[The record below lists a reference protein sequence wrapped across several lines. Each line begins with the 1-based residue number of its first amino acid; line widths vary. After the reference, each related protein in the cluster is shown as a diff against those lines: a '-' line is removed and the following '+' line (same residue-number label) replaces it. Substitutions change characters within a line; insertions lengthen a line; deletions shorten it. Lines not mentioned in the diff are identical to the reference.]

1 MDNNSPSSPA
11 TFEEVWAAE
20 FAPTVAATRRVQTER
35 RTEAFLDVT
44 LTVAGEELRQMT
56 PADLLHLD
64 ALENP
69 YVCGAPLADITP
81 LDSAAFLW
89 QLAALNDHT
98 PSFANL
104 WRRSRFLRRLAATP
118 ADDQLTAIL
127 AYTGRIFA
135 DFPGSSEA
143 AASPAPAG
151 DAFAP
156 ESKTYFLAPLLVEVA
171 SDIGHLDPMSGQLL
185 AHTPLPRLAQYQRTL
200 RERTST
206 EKDYTE
212 LDSLRNRCMDR
223 VNQLNAAARPSPM
236 ISRPGQSGPPNGQ
249 QETRSVDTGGD
260 PFLPA
265 TDSIPLPLSAKS
277 APSAVKNSDLS
288 APF

>member
-1 MDNNSPSSPA
+1 MAA
-11 TFEEVWAAE
+11 TFESVWAQE
-20 FAPTVAATRRVQTER
+20 FAPQVAATRRFQTER
-35 RTEAFLDVT
+35 RTEAFLDIT
-44 LTVAGEELRQMT
+44 LTVCGEELRQMT

-69 YVCGAPLADITP
+69 YVCGAPLADITA

-104 WRRSRFLRRLAATP
+104 CRRTRFLRRLATTP
-118 ADDQLTAIL
+118 ADTQLTAIL
-127 AYTGRIFA
+127 DYTRRIFA
-135 DFPGSSEA
+135 DFPGSSESSS
-143 AASPAPAG
+143 SPDPAG

-185 AHTPLPRLAQYQRTL
+185 AHTPLPRLAQYQRSL

-212 LDSLRNRCMDR
+212 IDSLRNRCMDR
-223 VNQLNAAARPSPM
+223 VNQLNAAARTQTVSQSPARDLTEPSQSPSP
-236 ISRPGQSGPPNGQ
+236 
-249 QETRSVDTGGD
+249 
-260 PFLPA
+260 LP
-265 TDSIPLPLSAKS
+265 
-277 APSAVKNSDLS
+277 
-288 APF
+288 

>member
-1 MDNNSPSSPA
+1 MV
-11 TFEEVWAAE
+11 TFDTVWAAE
-20 FAPTVAATRRVQTER
+20 FAPAVSATRRVQAER
-35 RTEAFLDVT
+35 RTEAFLDIT
-44 LTVAGEELRQMT
+44 LTVCGEELRQMT

-64 ALENP
+64 ALDNP
-69 YVCGAPLADITP
+69 YVCGAPLADITA

-104 WRRSRFLRRLAATP
+104 WRRARFLRRLATTP
-118 ADDQLTAIL
+118 ADAQLTAIL
-127 AYTGRIFA
+127 DYTGRIFA
-135 DFPGSSEA
+135 DFPGSSESSTSSESS
-143 AASPAPAG
+143 ASS
-151 DAFAP
+151 AFAP

-171 SDIGHLDPMSGQLL
+171 SDIGHLDPMSGLLL

-223 VNQLNAAARPSPM
+223 VNQLNAAARQP
-236 ISRPGQSGPPNGQ
+236 QTTADYADYANKTPP
-249 QETRSVDTGGD
+249 TV
-260 PFLPA
+260 
-265 TDSIPLPLSAKS
+265 PLSAES
-277 APSAVKNSDLS
+277 APSAVKNSDPS
-288 APF
+288 PSPHGSI

>member
-1 MDNNSPSSPA
+1 MV
-11 TFEEVWAAE
+11 TFEQVWAAE
-20 FAPTVAATRRVQTER
+20 FAPQVAAARRVQTER
-35 RTEAFLDVT
+35 RTEAFLDIT
-44 LTVAGEELRQMT
+44 LTVCGEELRQMT

-104 WRRSRFLRRLAATP
+104 WRRSRFLRRIAATP
-118 ADDQLTAIL
+118 ADTQLTAIL

-135 DFPGSSEA
+135 DFPGSSES
-143 AASPAPAG
+143 SPSPESS
-151 DAFAP
+151 AFAP

-200 RERTST
+200 RERTSP

-223 VNQLNAAARPSPM
+223 VNQLNAATRQSPI
-236 ISRPGQSGPPNGQ
+236 ISLAGQSGPPD
-249 QETRSVDTGGD
+249 VPPDTGSV
-260 PFLPA
+260 A

-288 APF
+288 APS

>member
-1 MDNNSPSSPA
+1 MSSPA
-11 TFEEVWAAE
+11 TFEQVWSAE
-20 FAPTVAATRRVQTER
+20 FAPQVAAARRVQTER
-35 RTEAFLDVT
+35 RTEAFLDIT
-44 LTVAGEELRQMT
+44 LTVCGEELRQMT

-69 YVCGAPLADITP
+69 YVCGAPLADITA

-104 WRRSRFLRRLAATP
+104 WRRARFLRRLATTP
-118 ADDQLTAIL
+118 ADAQLAAIL

-135 DFPGSSEA
+135 DFPGSADSSAPSEA
-143 AASPAPAG
+143 ATN
-151 DAFAP
+151 AFAP

-223 VNQLNAAARPSPM
+223 VNQLNAAPRQSSPQSSQSADTEPS
-236 ISRPGQSGPPNGQ
+236 QSPNSSASLCPP
-249 QETRSVDTGGD
+249 
-260 PFLPA
+260 
-265 TDSIPLPLSAKS
+265 PLP
-277 APSAVKNSDLS
+277 
-288 APF
+288 

>member
-1 MDNNSPSSPA
+1 MV
-11 TFEEVWAAE
+11 TFEQVWSAE
-20 FAPTVAATRRVQTER
+20 FAPQVSATRRVQTER
-35 RTEAFLDVT
+35 RTEAFLDIT
-44 LTVAGEELRQMT
+44 LTVCGEELRQMT

-69 YVCGAPLADITP
+69 YVCGAPLADITL

-104 WRRSRFLRRLAATP
+104 WRRSRFLRRLAAIP
-118 ADDQLTAIL
+118 ADTQLTAIL

-135 DFPGSSEA
+135 DFPGPSESSP
-143 AASPAPAG
+143 SPESS
-151 DAFAP
+151 AFAP

-185 AHTPLPRLAQYQRTL
+185 AHTPLPRLAQYQRSL

-212 LDSLRNRCMDR
+212 IDSLRNRCMDR
-223 VNQLNAAARPSPM
+223 VNQLNAAARQSSPQSSQSADTEPS
-236 ISRPGQSGPPNGQ
+236 QSPNSSASLCPP
-249 QETRSVDTGGD
+249 
-260 PFLPA
+260 
-265 TDSIPLPLSAKS
+265 PLP
-277 APSAVKNSDLS
+277 
-288 APF
+288 

>member
-1 MDNNSPSSPA
+1 VFFVGNSSFFMV
-11 TFEEVWAAE
+11 TFDTVWSAE
-20 FAPTVAATRRVQTER
+20 FAPQVAAARRVQTER
-35 RTEAFLDVT
+35 RTEAFLDIT
-44 LTVAGEELRQMT
+44 LTVCGEELRQMT

-69 YVCGAPLADITP
+69 YACGAPLADITA

-104 WRRSRFLRRLAATP
+104 WRRARFLRRLATTP
-118 ADDQLTAIL
+118 ADAQLAAIL

-135 DFPGSSEA
+135 DFPGSADSSAPSEA
-143 AASPAPAG
+143 ATN
-151 DAFAP
+151 AFAP

-223 VNQLNAAARPSPM
+223 VNQLNAAPRLQSVSPSP
-236 ISRPGQSGPPNGQ
+236 SSD
-249 QETRSVDTGGD
+249 SV
-260 PFLPA
+260 
-265 TDSIPLPLSAKS
+265 SSVPLPPTS
-277 APSAVKNSDLS
+277 VTNSET
-288 APF
+288 FN